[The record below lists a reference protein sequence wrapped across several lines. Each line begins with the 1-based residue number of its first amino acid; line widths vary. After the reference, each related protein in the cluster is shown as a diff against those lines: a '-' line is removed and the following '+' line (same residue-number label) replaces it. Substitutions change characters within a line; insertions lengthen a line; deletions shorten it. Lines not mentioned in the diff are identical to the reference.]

1 MINQNIRRISPVL
14 HLFYSPS
21 FCLEIDNWL
30 SEGPLSVEQEKN
42 KERERERESE
52 TGRMPRSKLRR
63 GDSVHCNSPPI
74 YYLILRLHP
83 VGPST
88 FLKLLLSTLCFA
100 NYPKFSSFSH
110 RVALVEEPFCQLL
123 PTVLCKWWWCII

>member
-1 MINQNIRRISPVL
+1 M
-14 HLFYSPS
+14 
-21 FCLEIDNWL
+21 
-30 SEGPLSVEQEKN
+30 EQEKN

-100 NYPKFSSFSH
+100 NYPSFHLSPIALPSWRNHFANYCRPPSVNGEKLMMHRLIRESH
-110 RVALVEEPFCQLL
+110 LFIVIFKKNPRDFFQFFRFLL
-123 PTVLCKWWWCII
+123 LLLE